1 MLAAGLAMIGYV
13 AYQVWGTGLATAAAQ
28 SRFRTDL
35 TRAGYPESP
44 EAGEPIGFIR
54 IPRLA
59 VDIAFIQGI
68 DEDTL
73 ERGPGHYPGSA
84 LPGEGGNV
92 AIAGHRTT
100 YAAPFWALDT
110 LVPGDHIALR
120 TAAGEFLYRVVW
132 EKVLDPGAVWVVR
145 PTEVPSLTLT
155 TCNPR
160 FRGTERLVIRA
171 EQIYGRTPDGFID
184 RRSAGLGLGGRSSA
198 SGPPREPGG

>member
-1 MLAAGLAMIGYV
+1 MIAYV
-13 AYQVWGTGLATAAAQ
+13 GYQVWGTGLATAAAQ
-28 SRFRTDL
+28 SRLRSDL
-35 TRAGYPESP
+35 TRTGYPERP
-44 EAGEPIGFIR
+44 EAGQPIGFIR
-54 IPRLA
+54 IPRLG
-59 VDIAFIQGI
+59 VDAAFVQGI

-73 ERGPGHYPGSA
+73 ERGPGHYPDSA

-100 YAAPFWALDT
+100 HAAPFWALDT
-110 LVPGDHIALR
+110 LVPGDHVALR

-132 EKVLDPGAVWVVR
+132 ERVLDPGAIWVVR

-171 EQIYGRTPDGFID
+171 QQIYGQTPDGFID
-184 RRSAGLGLGGRSSA
+184 RRSVGLGLGGRSFA
-198 SGPPREPGG
+198 SGSSRELGR